1 MGIYY
6 IATQDGQYFEL
17 DCTQEM
23 RISDTGR
30 TTEYQ
35 LENGAKQTDHYVN
48 ENKTI
53 SLSGKVTDIKL
64 FNNVG
69 VTKNTDEF
77 LTGLDRLKQSK
88 KTFRFYYRNTTSGGA
103 RYLDNCLFESLET
116 SQDSQDGVFNDYY
129 SYKVSMSFKQIRYAN
144 RATITREKV
153 PALADSSSSKTK
165 TGAKGKEP
173 ASSSSNSA
181 DSTVKAKKE
190 TRGAD
195 IFKEGMDQASKGKIT
210 ISKVF
215 GAEQ

>member
-17 DCTQEM
+17 DCTEEVS
-23 RISDTGR
+23 ITDTGR

-53 SLSGKVTDIKL
+53 SLNGKATDIKL
-64 FNNVG
+64 NNVVG

-88 KTFRFYYRNTTSGGA
+88 KTFRFYYRNTTSGGV
-103 RYLDNCLFESLET
+103 RYLDNCLFESLRT
-116 SQDSQDGVFNDYY
+116 IQDSQDGVFNDYY
-129 SYKVSMSFKQIRYAN
+129 SYKVAMSFKQIRYAN
-144 RATITREKV
+144 RAEITKEKV
-153 PALADSSSSKTK
+153 PALASSSSDKTK

-173 ASSSSNSA
+173 SSAQSSSGSSSSQ
-181 DSTVKAKKE
+181 AKKE
-190 TRGAD
+190 ARGAD

-215 GAEQ
+215 GAE